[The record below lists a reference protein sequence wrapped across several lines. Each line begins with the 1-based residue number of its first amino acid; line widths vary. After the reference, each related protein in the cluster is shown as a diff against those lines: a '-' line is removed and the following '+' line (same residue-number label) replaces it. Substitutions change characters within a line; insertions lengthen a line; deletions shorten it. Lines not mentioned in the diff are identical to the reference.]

1 MTSGRSTARPEAPR
15 FWELDAARTVAV
27 VMMVVYHAAYD
38 VWFLAPSVDFDPF
51 GGGWR
56 ALQVATGSTFITL
69 VGVSL
74 AVGNGRG
81 RARGLGGFALWRRH
95 ARRAAEVL
103 AAATLVSAATRVALG
118 PDDYIRFGVLHCI
131 GTMML
136 LLPLFVP
143 LGPWVNIA
151 LGAAAVAA
159 GFAVRDHV
167 SDVPGALVL
176 GTPPADGGGVDYY
189 PLLPWGGLALVG
201 LGVGLLAYPG
211 GSPAAPLARLAARV
225 GAALGRPR
233 LAALTW
239 PGRHALPIY
248 LVHQLVLIALVAA
261 ALAALGVAIDPRT
274 G

>member
-1 MTSGRSTARPEAPR
+1 MTSGRSTARPDAPR

-27 VMMVVYHAAYD
+27 VMMSAYHAAYD
-38 VWFLAPSVDFDPF
+38 VWFLAPSVGFDPF

-74 AVGNGRG
+74 AVGNGRA
-81 RARGLGGFALWRRH
+81 RARGVAGVALWRRH
-95 ARRAAEVL
+95 ARRAVEVL

-118 PDDYIRFGVLHCI
+118 PEDYIRFGVLHCI

-143 LGPWVNIA
+143 LGPWVNAA
-151 LGAAAVAA
+151 LGAVALVA
-159 GFAVRDHV
+159 GFAVRGHA
-167 SDVPGALVL
+167 STVPGALVL
-176 GTPPADGGGVDYY
+176 GTPPPGGAGVDWY
-189 PLLPWGGLALVG
+189 PLLPWGGLALIGLAVG
-201 LGVGLLAYPG
+201 TLAYPG
-211 GSPAAPLARLAARV
+211 GVPAPPLARAARRL
-225 GAALGRPR
+225 GDALGRPR

-248 LVHQLVLIALVAA
+248 LAHQLVLVALVAA
-261 ALAALGVAIDPRT
+261 VLAVLGVAIDPRT